1 MQVKATELRK
11 GMVLQKDGDLLVIT
25 DYSHSTPGNW
35 RAIIQVKT
43 RSLTTGQNGSFRP
56 AAGDTFETAFL
67 ERKKAQYLYTE
78 ANGDY
83 VFMDQETYEQFHI
96 VKDQGEGQMC
106 YVRESEEVEVTF
118 HETTPIS
125 IALPTTVV
133 MEVVWAEMAV
143 KGNTATNVKKEAKVE
158 TGLMV
163 KVPLHIKEGE
173 RIVVNT
179 ETGDFVKR
187 AQD

>member
-56 AAGDTFETAFL
+56 AAGDNFETAFL

-83 VFMDQETYEQFHI
+83 VFMDQ
-96 VKDQGEGQMC
+96 
-106 YVRESEEVEVTF
+106 
-118 HETTPIS
+118 
-125 IALPTTVV
+125 
-133 MEVVWAEMAV
+133 
-143 KGNTATNVKKEAKVE
+143 
-158 TGLMV
+158 
-163 KVPLHIKEGE
+163 
-173 RIVVNT
+173 
-179 ETGDFVKR
+179 
-187 AQD
+187 